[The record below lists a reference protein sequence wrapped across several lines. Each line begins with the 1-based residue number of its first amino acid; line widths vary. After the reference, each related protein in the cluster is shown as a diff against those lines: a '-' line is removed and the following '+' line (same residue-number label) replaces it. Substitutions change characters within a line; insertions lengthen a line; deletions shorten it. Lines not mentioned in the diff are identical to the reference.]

1 MGNQTTFSCFISRP
15 DFQLAKGLSVRIGGT
30 NSQSSPDLFFALH
43 VRDKPFSHDRYV
55 VRIVW
60 IGPIANRTGHPGSPQ
75 GEKDDAD
82 IPCNLRAA
90 GQAMLPL
97 SRSLRR
103 RKPSRVASRMT
114 DTVVRITA
122 AAVMVGLM
130 FSRMPLN
137 ISRGRVR
144 CFAPAMNSTIT
155 TSSKL
160 VAKANSAPDATPG
173 RISGRIT
180 RRNA

>member
-1 MGNQTTFSCFISRP
+1 
-15 DFQLAKGLSVRIGGT
+15 
-30 NSQSSPDLFFALH
+30 
-43 VRDKPFSHDRYV
+43 
-55 VRIVW
+55 
-60 IGPIANRTGHPGSPQ
+60 
-75 GEKDDAD
+75 
-82 IPCNLRAA
+82 
-90 GQAMLPL
+90 
-97 SRSLRR
+97 
-103 RKPSRVASRMT
+103 MT

-144 CFAPAMNSTIT
+144 CSGPAMNSTIT

-160 VAKANSAPDATPG
+160 VAKANSAPEARPG